1 MYVHTNNIISCPLS
15 SYYYY
20 VIIILILCKNN
31 NYCTL
36 NMGRNTLLF
45 ESKNNNVIQKR
56 KPRTQGL
63 REAVTNN
70 HRVFTALARSGPNS
84 CKTKSRA

>member
-20 VIIILILCKNN
+20 YIIILILCKNN

-36 NMGRNTLLF
+36 NIMYVLYHPSPMSMSVL
-45 ESKNNNVIQKR
+45 
-56 KPRTQGL
+56 
-63 REAVTNN
+63 
-70 HRVFTALARSGPNS
+70 
-84 CKTKSRA
+84 